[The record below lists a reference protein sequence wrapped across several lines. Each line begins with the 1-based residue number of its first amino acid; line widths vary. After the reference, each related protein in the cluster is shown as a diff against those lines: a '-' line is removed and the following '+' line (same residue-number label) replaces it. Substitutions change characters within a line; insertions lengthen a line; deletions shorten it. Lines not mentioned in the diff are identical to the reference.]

1 MTDEEAFWALHNGLP
16 RQGPGLA
23 SDVAWATD
31 VANIP
36 PDARMCDA
44 GCGPGAD
51 FEALLAAAPEG
62 HVTGVEQHAD
72 FVETAAARRLD
83 RVDVR
88 QGDMAEIT
96 GPYDFIWSA
105 GALYFLGVVDGLDAW
120 RKALAPGGAVVFS
133 ELCWLVPNPPEAAR
147 GFWRRYP
154 PMTGLAGLAARIRE
168 AGYREIDN
176 RVLSDHAWESYF
188 GPLETRIAE
197 LRADGASPVWDEA
210 ADEIA
215 MWREH
220 RRSFGYVLSV
230 VRPE

>member
-1 MTDEEAFWALHNGLP
+1 
-16 RQGPGLA
+16 
-23 SDVAWATD
+23 
-31 VANIP
+31 
-36 PDARMCDA
+36 
-44 GCGPGAD
+44 
-51 FEALLAAAPEG
+51 
-62 HVTGVEQHAD
+62 
-72 FVETAAARRLD
+72 
-83 RVDVR
+83 
-88 QGDMAEIT
+88 
-96 GPYDFIWSA
+96 
-105 GALYFLGVVDGLDAW
+105 
-120 RKALAPGGAVVFS
+120 
-133 ELCWLVPNPPEAAR
+133 
-147 GFWRRYP
+147 
-154 PMTGLAGLAARIRE
+154 MTGLAGLAARIRE